1 MNTYT
6 YSYRRDSSNEPI
18 GRVLATSLLEAR
30 VNISKI
36 KRLDIDLV
44 DDLFKIKKIND
55 HEQTDKKHTR

>member
-6 YSYRRDSSNEPI
+6 YSYKRDSSNEPI
-18 GRVLATSLLEAR
+18 GRVLATSLFEAR
-30 VNISKI
+30 VNISKV

>member
-6 YSYRRDSSNEPI
+6 YSYRKDSSDEPI
-18 GRVLATSLLEAR
+18 GRVLATSLFEAR
-30 VNISKI
+30 VNISKV
-36 KRLDIDLV
+36 KRLDIDLI